1 MKETLGTPTYDAD
14 LAKRSPAEEFRE
26 YFKLAIP
33 MDMLEASNMGIDFF
47 AELTNLKCSSVRP
60 VVPDIKGSLFST
72 HELIQALS
80 PPGVEKSI
88 TADILFKSITLD

>member
-1 MKETLGTPTYDAD
+1 MILHFEGMQIDERYSSIEL
-14 LAKRSPAEEFRE
+14 
-26 YFKLAIP
+26 FKLAIP

-60 VVPDIKGSLFST
+60 VVPDIKGSLFSI

-80 PPGVEKSI
+80 PPGEEKSI
-88 TADILFKSITLD
+88 TADILFKSIALD